1 VSLGPSLQVDG
12 GSDRDR
18 RVVAG
23 RYELHERLGTGGM
36 GTVWRGQDVL
46 LGRQVAVKELT
57 VPVGASAADRE
68 VLRERMRRE
77 ARAAAQLDHPDT
89 VTVHDVVEEGAAT
102 YLVMQ
107 YVEARSLTEVV
118 EQDGP
123 LSPQGAAQ
131 VGLVVLGALRAA
143 HAQGI
148 VHRDVKPSN
157 VLVGRPR
164 GGAPGRVL
172 LTDFGIASVPGN
184 PSLTSTGLLI
194 GSPAYI
200 APERARG
207 DTPGP
212 PSDLWGLGATLFTAV
227 EGRPAYDG
235 GDPMTTL
242 ALVMVGEH
250 APYVRAGILRPV
262 LEGLLERDPA
272 RRYTADQ
279 AETALREIAAAPADG
294 DTRPAP
300 AVPGAVNPDGSARTA
315 VLQVGQGADAV
326 PVGPPPV
333 PPPSGARRHPA
344 AAAPAA
350 PSGTQPSRRRR
361 VAPLVWAGL
370 LVTAVL
376 GVALVLLLR
385 AGGGALP
392 GGGAATQTGGAD
404 SGAATQA
411 GGADSGAATQTGG
424 ADSGAADP
432 APSPDTSGALPLP
445 DSADTPDEQLEATIG
460 ALEDRVATDPDAVGP
475 GGEQL
480 LEDLREVARLD
491 GHPRRL
497 AAVVTNDSAGTAAEA
512 GELDADVA
520 RQVQQVLDAVA
531 APARLIDVVQLVD
544 EDPPAIGPAGP
555 ELFDALFALDHEV
568 PADETAEAADALA
581 RRVTE
586 AVADGE
592 VTEGFART
600 ALPTLQRLADPA
612 AYRALQDLLADVEQ
626 DPGSAGPAGDRVLVS
641 LRAVAEL
648 PVFPQGNEASA
659 LLALVREEGQVTPAF
674 RDEAVPVLTALV
686 R

>member
-1 VSLGPSLQVDG
+1 MSLGPSLQVDG

-23 RYELHERLGTGGM
+23 RYELHERLGEGGM

-89 VTVHDVVEEGAAT
+89 ITVHDVVEEGAAT

-107 YVEARSLTEVV
+107 YVEARSLTEVI

-123 LSPQGAAQ
+123 LSPQSAAQ
-131 VGLVVLGALRAA
+131 VGLVVLSALRAA

-164 GGAPGRVL
+164 GGALGRVF
-172 LTDFGIASVPGN
+172 LTDFGIASMPGN

-194 GSPAYI
+194 GSPGYI

-250 APYVRAGILRPV
+250 APYVRAGVLRPV
-262 LEGLLERDPA
+262 LEGLLEREPT
-272 RRYTADQ
+272 RRYTAEQ
-279 AETALREIAAAPADG
+279 AEAALSEVAAAPTEG
-294 DTRPAP
+294 DNRPAP
-300 AVPGAVNPDGSARTA
+300 AVPEVVNPDASARTA
-315 VLQVGQGADAV
+315 VLHLGQAA
-326 PVGPPPV
+326 PPV
-333 PPPSGARRHPA
+333 PPPSGARRPPA
-344 AAAPAA
+344 GGVPAA
-350 PSGTQPSRRRR
+350 PVERQPSRRRR
-361 VAPLVWAGL
+361 VAPLAWAGL
-370 LVTAVL
+370 LVAVVL
-376 GVALVLLLR
+376 GMAVYLLLR
-385 AGGGALP
+385 SGGGSLT
-392 GGGAATQTGGAD
+392 GGGAATQIGGAD
-404 SGAATQA
+404 SGAAE
-411 GGADSGAATQTGG
+411 
-424 ADSGAADP
+424 P
-432 APSPDTSGALPLP
+432 APSPDPSGPLPLP
-445 DSADTPDEQLEATIG
+445 DSADTPDEQLAATIG
-460 ALEDRVATDPDAVGP
+460 ALEDRIATDPDAVGP

-480 LEDLREVARLD
+480 LEDLRAVARLD
-491 GHPRRL
+491 GPPGRL

-531 APARLIDVVQLVD
+531 APERLIDLVLMVG

-555 ELFDALFALDHEV
+555 ELFDALFALDHGV
-568 PADETAEAADALA
+568 PADETAQAADALA
-581 RRVTE
+581 RRVT
-586 AVADGE
+586 AAAGGGE
-592 VTEGFART
+592 VIEAFATT

-626 DPGSAGPAGDRVLVS
+626 DPASAGPAGEQVLVS

-648 PVFPQGNEASA
+648 AVFPQGNEASA